1 VQINAGRTIDLGN
14 SLGLI
19 TKGNFNNPYLPESGA
34 ALRLSTGSLTPDY
47 EGFLDTYLSDD
58 LDRLVTHFAREA
70 RQFLLDRA
78 GVAVAD
84 RTTTLTRMRALPQ
97 SGIDEF
103 VESVSYRSELTTYMR
118 TRTGNAALTTD
129 QALAAFRSLDRT
141 AQTAFVNSVLFTE
154 IGAAA
159 AAPEAGRILLPAP
172 QIRGYRAL
180 SALYPMAADSQAAME
195 SEGLASLVR
204 YIGTGGV
211 KPLLT
216 SLAAGQTPPA
226 PGSALAFARAAG
238 DAQQRYAGDVNL
250 FFSQIKT
257 EQGGNIEM
265 RVPGGQVNAGLASPG
280 NLAKPSS
287 DLGIV
292 TVRGGSI
299 QTAVLGDFQVNQS
312 RVFTLGGG
320 DIRLWSSFGNIDA
333 GKGAKTAS
341 ATPPPQIIIRDGKFV
356 LDTSRSVEGSG
367 IGVLLSREGV
377 EPGNVDLIAT
387 LGIVDAGD
395 AGIRSA
401 GNLNIVANFVANALN
416 IQVSG
421 TQSGAQVQAGPN
433 MAAAG
438 ATNTDSQTSSA
449 VARAAESSAQQSAAK
464 AMTRLPS
471 FITVEVIGFGG

>member
-1 VQINAGRTIDLGN
+1 
-14 SLGLI
+14 
-19 TKGNFNNPYLPESGA
+19 
-34 ALRLSTGSLTPDY
+34 
-47 EGFLDTYLSDD
+47 
-58 LDRLVTHFAREA
+58 
-70 RQFLLDRA
+70 
-78 GVAVAD
+78 
-84 RTTTLTRMRALPQ
+84 
-97 SGIDEF
+97 
-103 VESVSYRSELTTYMR
+103 
-118 TRTGNAALTTD
+118 
-129 QALAAFRSLDRT
+129 
-141 AQTAFVNSVLFTE
+141 
-154 IGAAA
+154 
-159 AAPEAGRILLPAP
+159 
-172 QIRGYRAL
+172 
-180 SALYPMAADSQAAME
+180 
-195 SEGLASLVR
+195 
-204 YIGTGGV
+204 
-211 KPLLT
+211 
-216 SLAAGQTPPA
+216 
-226 PGSALAFARAAG
+226 
-238 DAQQRYAGDVNL
+238 
-250 FFSQIKT
+250 
-257 EQGGNIEM
+257 M